1 MLREINNM
9 KVKKIPMRTCV
20 VTKEKCEKKELL
32 RIVRTPQNEV
42 IIDVSG
48 KRNGREAYL
57 KKNRQ
62 VILKAKST
70 KILDKV
76 LEVEIPDIVYDE
88 AIKICEK

>member
-1 MLREINNM
+1 M
-9 KVKKIPMRTCV
+9 
-20 VTKEKCEKKELL
+20 
-32 RIVRTPQNEV
+32 
-42 IIDVSG
+42 
-48 KRNGREAYL
+48 
-57 KKNRQ
+57 NRQ